1 MFGSFCCGHTSRM
14 KMLPALFL
22 LALCAGACSS
32 KKAKTPLADKEASA
46 SPARR
51 AALAAIDAAYKRD
64 LLPFVENKCFD
75 CHGQAKAMPLYY
87 KLPGV
92 RQFLDGHI
100 AEARADMDMRGGFPF
115 TSPRPTEKDLKE
127 FREVTEKGEM
137 PLLSYRLIHWGSA
150 LTAAEKGAILR
161 WVDESEKALAAAK

>member
-1 MFGSFCCGHTSRM
+1 M
-14 KMLPALFL
+14 KTLLLLPL
-22 LALCAGACSS
+22 LLLGACSE
-32 KKAKTPLADKEASA
+32 KKVKAPLADKEAAASA
-46 SPARR
+46 ARR
-51 AALAAIDAAYKRD
+51 QALAAIDAAYRRD
-64 LLPFVENKCFD
+64 LLPFLEPKCLD
-75 CHGQAKAMPLYY
+75 CHGQAKVMPVYY

-92 RQFLDGHI
+92 KQFLDGHI

-137 PLLSYRLIHWGSA
+137 PLLSYRLVHWGSA
-150 LTAAEKGAILR
+150 LTPAEKAALLR